1 MALYAAWLTIVDP
14 ELNKKVR
21 PQHLSYVKALY
32 QQGKVAWAGPFSD
45 KSGGMV
51 VYQAMTSDE
60 AEDLA
65 RNDPAVTSQARSLV
79 LKTWDLLDWEHLD
92 PSAPLS

>member
-14 ELNKKVR
+14 ELNQKVR
-21 PQHLSYVKALY
+21 PKHLGYVKELY

-51 VYQAMTSDE
+51 VYRAGTDDE
-60 AEDLA
+60 ALA
-65 RNDPAVTSQARSLV
+65 MAHNDPAVTSGARTLV
-79 LKTWDLLDWEHLD
+79 VKMWDLLDWEHLEV
-92 PSAPLS
+92 